1 MWLNL
6 KTQGESCAFFREK
19 LAESFVVTEI
29 ITTFAIGSEEKY
41 RAIMHRYYFAHSQE
55 KPRKLK
61 LV

>member
-1 MWLNL
+1 M
-6 KTQGESCAFFREK
+6 CPYFREK

-41 RAIMHRYYFAHSQE
+41 RTIMHRYYFAHSQE